1 MVQSLPTIEPAWTG
15 HRLRV
20 PRQDFAVLADPPL
33 PAALETAEQNHAAL
47 TTLDLKLQG
56 RTVSDLRQWTREET
70 LQAARDYTSQLL
82 AASPSAQSPSAGGS
96 TQAVFSAS
104 TGSELL
110 FVAGHQPSLFHP
122 GVWVKN
128 FAVHELASRS
138 GGISLNLSVDTD
150 VMGSTRIRVPTGGRS
165 APRIERVP
173 FDADRPRSPWE
184 ENEIL
189 DRELFESFGSR
200 VSDLLADWHV
210 TPLMR
215 DFWPEAVRA
224 SQRFSRLCDCLIAA
238 RAQIERQWGAGNLEL
253 PISRIC
259 ELDPFLWFVGH
270 ILAHL
275 PRFCEVHNQVLAE
288 YRVVNHVRSRTHP
301 VPELKSKDGWIEAP
315 FWIWRRGDAV
325 RSRLFARQAGREVLL
340 SDGREEFARLPLS
353 PQMDACCAVEVLREL
368 PRQGI
373 RLRARALTTTLFAR
387 LCLADLF
394 VHGIGG
400 AKYDEMTDR
409 ILARFFGV
417 PAPGFLTMTATLHA
431 SLADPFKVAP
441 EDEARILRLLRDL
454 RWNPD
459 RHMSAEDRPEAA
471 RLIAEKQTLVAALKS
486 ADRPRGTRRV
496 RHTRSLSNF
505 ERFKRI
511 HAVNRRLTTF
521 AADQEQSA
529 SDELAEIRRQL
540 AADAVLVDRE
550 YSFTLYPAGKLRR
563 LMASLWPGPADS
575 ESA

>member
-1 MVQSLPTIEPAWTG
+1 MEPVWTG

-20 PRQDFAVLADPPL
+20 PRDDFAVLAEPPL

-47 TTLDLKLQG
+47 TALETRLQG
-56 RTVSDLRQWTREET
+56 RTVSQLRQWTREEA
-70 LQAARDYTSQLL
+70 LRAAREYTSQLL
-82 AASPSAQSPSAGGS
+82 STTSSAAPPPSHIESHAP
-96 TQAVFSAS
+96 

-128 FAVHELASRS
+128 FAIHELAARS

-189 DRELFESFGSR
+189 DRELFENFGSR
-200 VSDLLADWHV
+200 VCDLLAEWHV
-210 TPLMR
+210 TPLLR
-215 DFWPEAVRA
+215 DFWPLAVSA

-253 PISRIC
+253 PISRVC

-275 PRFCEVHNQVLAE
+275 PRFCAVHNQVLEE
-288 YRVVNHVRSRTHP
+288 YRVVNRVRSRTHP
-301 VPELKSKDGWIEAP
+301 VPELKTKDGWVEAP
-315 FWIWRRGDAV
+315 FWVWRRGDTV
-325 RSRLFARQAGREVLL
+325 RSRLFARQVGREVLL
-340 SDGREEFARLPLS
+340 SDGRQEFARLPLS
-353 PQMDACCAVEVLREL
+353 PELDACCAVEVLRDL

-373 RLRARALTTTLFAR
+373 RLRARALTTTLFSR

-431 SLADPFKVAP
+431 SLAEPFPVVH
-441 EDEARILRLLRDL
+441 EDESRILRLLRDL

-459 RHMSAEDRPEAA
+459 RHVAADDDPEAA
-471 RLIAEKQTLVAALKS
+471 RLIAEKAALVAALRS
-486 ADRPRGTRRV
+486 TNGPRGTRRA
-496 RHTRSLSNF
+496 RHARSASNF

-511 HAVNRRLTTF
+511 HEVNRRLTAF
-521 AADQEQSA
+521 AEDQEQSA
-529 SDELAEIRRQL
+529 SQELAEIRRQL
-540 AADAVLVDRE
+540 AADAILQDRE
-550 YSFTLYPAGKLRR
+550 YSFCLYPAAKLRR
-563 LMASLWPGPADS
+563 LMASLWPSQTNGEPV
-575 ESA
+575 